1 MTTYRNFVRTLYNV
15 VDAKDTQALAELLH
29 PDVSFVFSNSDPV
42 KGIENVLAINAQF
55 FTTIHSMTHSFY
67 GIYEDGDD
75 LMCDGQVSYIRLDGT
90 PHKANFATVLRL
102 QDGLIREY
110 KIYADLS
117 EL

>member
-29 PDVSFVFSNSDPV
+29 PDVSFVFSNSDPI

-90 PHKANFATVLRL
+90 PYKANFATVLRL